1 MPGQGSKQQGIHELK
16 QNYIIS
22 SNTKQ
27 IGNGAFG
34 RVFQTSNKHDENLK
48 VAIKVMDKVKLQKD
62 IKYITEEIEC
72 LQKLDHP
79 NIVRYY
85 ETYNDPKFVYLVM
98 EHVSGEMLSEKKK
111 KQPKHVFSE
120 AEAASYMKSLFAAIN
135 HCHAQRIIHGD
146 IKPDNIM
153 INANNKVRLID
164 FGLSKI
170 LAKRRTAKAEVC
182 GTPFFMSPE
191 VIEGDD
197 SMKSDIWSLGVILY
211 SLVCGY
217 LPFQGRSQDEIF
229 RRIKAV
235 DFNMNHS
242 EFKSISFECKDL
254 IRKLLVHSTKKRL
267 SGR

>member
-1 MPGQGSKQQGIHELK
+1 MINSH
-16 QNYIIS
+16 
-22 SNTKQ
+22 TKQ

-34 RVFQTSNKHDENLK
+34 RVFETSNKHDKNLK
-48 VAIKVMDKVKLQKD
+48 VAIKVMDKVKLQNN
-62 IKYITEEIEC
+62 IQYIIEEIEC

-85 ETYNDPKFVYLVM
+85 ETYNDSKFVYLVM
-98 EHVSGEMLSEKKK
+98 EHVSGEKLSEKKK
-111 KQPKHVFSE
+111 KQPKQVFSE
-120 AEAASYMKSLFAAIN
+120 FEVANYMKSLFGAIN

-182 GTPFFMSPE
+182 GTPYYMSPE

-211 SLVCGY
+211 YLVCGN
-217 LPFQGRSQDEIF
+217 LPFTGRSQEEIF
-229 RRIKAV
+229 RRIKEV
-235 DFNMNHS
+235 NYNMNHS
-242 EFKSISFECKDL
+242 EFKSVSFECQDL